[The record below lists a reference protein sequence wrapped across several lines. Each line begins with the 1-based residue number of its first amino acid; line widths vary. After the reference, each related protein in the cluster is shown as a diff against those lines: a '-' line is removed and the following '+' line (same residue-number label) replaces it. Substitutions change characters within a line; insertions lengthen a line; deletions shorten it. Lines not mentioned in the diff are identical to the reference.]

1 MEYIMSEVE
10 ATTKLAKKVS
20 GVTKESALTVLATE
34 NPKRP
39 SSASYKRF
47 DWYLTNPAP
56 ATVGEALENGLTI
69 GDIKFDI
76 VHGFIE
82 VDGAVVEEYEV
93 KPRGPR
99 AAKDEDGESADVIAE
114 ASDEDF

>member
-1 MEYIMSEVE
+1 MSEVE
-10 ATTKLAKKVS
+10 ATIKTAKKVS

-47 DWYLTNPAP
+47 EGYLTSPAP
-56 ATVGEALENGLTI
+56 ATVGDALENGLTI

-82 VDGAVVEEYEV
+82 VEGAEVTEYEV

-99 AAKDEDGESADVIAE
+99 AAKEEGEEADLISDS
-114 ASDEDF
+114 SDEDF